1 MALTKE
7 DLQAI
12 AGLLQPLKEDIQGM
26 KEDIQ
31 NMKEETGGIKEEI
44 RQINSRL
51 TSLELK
57 IENETN
63 HNIQLLAENNINI
76 VNKLNDA
83 IRVQDK
89 SIIYEVQVS
98 GLKAR
103 VECLEK
109 EVEALKKQTA

>member
-1 MALTKE
+1 MK
-7 DLQAI
+7 D
-12 AGLLQPLKEDIQGM
+12 DIEGM
-26 KEDIQ
+26 KDDIEGMKDDIR
-31 NMKEETGGIKEEI
+31 NLKEETGGIKEEI

-63 HNIQLLAENNINI
+63 HNIQLLAENHLNLM
-76 VNKLNDA
+76 NKMNRLNDA
-83 IRVQDK
+83 VCVQDK

-98 GLKAR
+98 GLRAR